1 MEKKLASKERKE
13 LIQRHRK
20 ERDGRVRDRIKAVL
34 AYDDGYSYSEIAKI
48 LLLDDETIRRHI
60 EDYLATKKLH
70 TENGGSE
77 SKLSSSESQKLK
89 THLSEITYLYVK
101 DICAYVKKAYK
112 KKYSTSGMTKWL
124 HANGFSYKQP
134 HAVPAKADKEQQRK
148 FIKYYEKLKK
158 KAGKHEPIYFADSV
172 HPQHQAHLAYGWILK
187 GERKAMATTG
197 RQKRLNFMGGICLN
211 GHRIVYQQAEQINAD
226 SIALFLSQLRK
237 ANPGKF
243 KIHVIWDNAGY
254 HRDKEIRRFA
264 EDLAIELHYLPPYS
278 PNLNP
283 IERLWKIMHERVT
296 YNKYY
301 ESFSDF
307 TEATV
312 NFFKHIGKNKTV
324 LRSRITDNFQI
335 LHSPLFAS

>member
-1 MEKKLASKERKE
+1 MEKILTSKERE
-13 LIQRHRK
+13 GLIQRHRK

-60 EDYLATKKLH
+60 DEYLARKKLH

-77 SKLSSSESQKLK
+77 SKLNNSESRKLK
-89 THLSEITYLYVK
+89 IHLSEITYLYVK
-101 DICAYVKKAYK
+101 DICVYVKKKYK
-112 KKYSTSGMTKWL
+112 KKYSISGMTKWL

-134 HAVPAKADKEQQRK
+134 HAAPAKANKEQQIK
-148 FIKYYEKLKK
+148 FISYYTKLKK
-158 KAGKHEPIYFADSV
+158 KAGKKEPIYFVDSV
-172 HPQHQAHLAYGWILK
+172 HPQHQTHLACGWILK
-187 GERKAMATTG
+187 GERKTVATTG
-197 RQKRLNFMGGICLN
+197 RQRRLNFMGGICLS
-211 GHRIVYQQAEQINAD
+211 GHRIVYQQADQVNAD

-237 ANPGKF
+237 LNPGKF
-243 KIHVIWDNAGY
+243 KIHIIWDNAGY
-254 HRDKEIRRFA
+254 HRDQEIKNFA
-264 EDLAIELHYLPPYS
+264 ENLAIELHYLPPYS

-312 NFFKHIGKNKTV
+312 NFFRSIGRNKSI

>member
-1 MEKKLASKERKE
+1 MLTSKERE
-13 LIQRHRK
+13 TLIQRHRK

-60 EDYLATKKLH
+60 DDYLAKKKLH

-77 SKLSSSESQKLK
+77 SKLNNSESRKLK
-89 THLSEITYLYVK
+89 IHLSEVTYLYVK
-101 DICAYVKKAYK
+101 DICVYVKKEYK
-112 KKYSTSGMTKWL
+112 RKYSISGMTKWL
-124 HANGFSYKQP
+124 HANGFGYKKP
-134 HAVPAKADKEQQRK
+134 HAVPAKADKEQQSI
-148 FIKYYEKLKK
+148 FINYYLKLKK
-158 KAGKHEPIYFADSV
+158 KAGNKEPIYFVDSV
-172 HPQHQAHLAYGWILK
+172 HPQHQTQLAYGWILK
-187 GERKAMATTG
+187 GERKAVATTG
-197 RQKRLNFMGGICLN
+197 RQRRLNFMGGICLN
-211 GHRIVYQQAEQINAD
+211 GHRIVYQQAGKVNAD

-237 ANPGKF
+237 QNPGKY

-254 HRDKEIRRFA
+254 HRDHEIQNFA
-264 EDLAIELHYLPPYS
+264 KSLAIKLHYLPPYS

-307 TEATV
+307 SEATV
-312 NFFKHIGKNKTV
+312 DFFRNIGRNKSI

-335 LHSPLFAS
+335 LHSPLLAS